1 MNDSLHGLHTAQGSE
16 TTSNNDRYAS
26 ALECLIGGSV
36 AEWAPGGVSPFA
48 LLRVAEH
55 HPLFHEGS
63 PTHSVHVV
71 QAGFFKIVRT
81 GEDGYEHVLD
91 FAGRHDLLGC
101 DGLAN
106 GQHPSSAVALEESW
120 VYALPMAEVRRLTQ
134 RLPGFS
140 AHWESAMSAQIGRAG
155 DLAWLMAAVGA
166 EKRTAR
172 FISLYARR
180 MAERG
185 QSSRRLLL
193 RMSRRDIAS
202 HLGLAHESVSRSFT
216 LLAEAGVLLVDN
228 REVEIVDPDAL
239 HRYAFSTRGYP
250 PAVPRQPAAVT
261 GEARRPDLRV
271 VACA

>member
-1 MNDSLHGLHTAQGSE
+1 MNESFHRVPAAHGAEPVSDT
-16 TTSNNDRYAS
+16 DRYAS
-26 ALECLIGGSV
+26 ALECLIGGSL
-36 AEWAPGGVSPFA
+36 AEWAPGGMSPFA

-55 HPLFHEGS
+55 HALFHEGS
-63 PTHSVHVV
+63 PTHSVYVV

-106 GQHPSSAVALEESW
+106 GEHPSSAVALEESW

-140 AHWESAMSAQIGRAG
+140 ARWESAMSAQIGRAG
-155 DLAWLMAAVGA
+155 ELAWLMAAVGA

-172 FISLYARR
+172 FISLYAQR

-228 REVEIVDPDAL
+228 REIEIIDPDAL

-250 PAVPRQPAAVT
+250 PAVPRHPLAIPADVP
-261 GEARRPDLRV
+261 RPALRV